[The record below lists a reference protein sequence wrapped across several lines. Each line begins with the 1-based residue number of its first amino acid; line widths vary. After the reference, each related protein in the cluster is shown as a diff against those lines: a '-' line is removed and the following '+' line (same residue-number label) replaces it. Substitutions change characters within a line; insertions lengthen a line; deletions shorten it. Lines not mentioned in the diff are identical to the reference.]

1 MGTLPPEFNSA
12 VISVHFFE
20 SCVVIPMVEMGDYN
34 SFYEILKRYLLILNA
49 LNLTSKVYES
59 WLSGLDLEP

>member
-12 VISVHFFE
+12 VILHFFE
-20 SCVVIPMVEMGDYN
+20 SCVVITMVEMGDYN
-34 SFYEILKRYLLILNA
+34 SFYERLKRYLIILNA
-49 LNLTSKVYES
+49 YNLTSKVYES